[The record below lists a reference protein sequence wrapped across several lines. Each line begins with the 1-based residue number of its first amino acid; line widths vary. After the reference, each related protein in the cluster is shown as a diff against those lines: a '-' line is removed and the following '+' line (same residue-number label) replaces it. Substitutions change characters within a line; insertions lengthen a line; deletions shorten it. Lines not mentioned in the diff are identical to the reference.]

1 MNYREKVAYLMK
13 VKEMNTS
20 DPEIKRREQII
31 EGEVLD
37 FEYNAFVVIEN
48 EIKNEK
54 IQIEFLKSQIK
65 TSTDEMFQAF
75 CNSEINR
82 HKENITNYGNQI
94 YSLYFREKI
103 IDKFE
108 QRKDVC
114 KSRIDYAQKELENNL
129 EDKVAKIA
137 LENSEHEMQDITF
150 SLDLINGRDI
160 DLMNSYLNVSDI
172 GKKIGE

>member
-48 EIKNEK
+48 DIKNEK

-65 TSTDEMFQAF
+65 TSTDEMFQGF

-108 QRKDVC
+108 I
-114 KSRIDYAQKELENNL
+114 KSTAITLTLD
-129 EDKVAKIA
+129 DA
-137 LENSEHEMQDITF
+137 L
-150 SLDLINGRDI
+150 R
-160 DLMNSYLNVSDI
+160 
-172 GKKIGE
+172 